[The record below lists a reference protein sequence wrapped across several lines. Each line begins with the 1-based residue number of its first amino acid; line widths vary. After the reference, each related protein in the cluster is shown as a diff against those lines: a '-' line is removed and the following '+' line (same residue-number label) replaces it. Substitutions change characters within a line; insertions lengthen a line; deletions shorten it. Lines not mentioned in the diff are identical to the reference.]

1 MKEEGEA
8 SMKFNNH
15 HNLEGLHA
23 PFAASQSHW
32 LRYDDDKAI
41 EIYQN
46 KKAAILG
53 TRLHEFAK
61 EAIELGIKMP
71 RSKKTLYAYIND
83 AIGYKMDPE
92 VVLFYSERF
101 FGTADAISFRNNF
114 LRIHDLKTGKTPV
127 HMEQLLVYAALF
139 CLEYK
144 VRPGDLEGC
153 ELRIYQNDDFEYC
166 NPTAEDILPVMDKII
181 HLNKLLEKIDEEEA

>member
-23 PFAASQSHW
+23 PFSASQSHW
-32 LRYDDDKAI
+32 LRYDDEKII
-41 EIYQN
+41 ETYQN
-46 KKAAILG
+46 KKAALLG

-83 AIGYKMDPE
+83 AIGYKMNPE

-144 VRPGDLEGC
+144 VKPIDIHI
-153 ELRIYQNDDFEYC
+153 ELRIYQNDDC
-166 NPTAEDILPVMDKII
+166 DIWNPESEDIEFIMNKII
-181 HLNKLLEKIDEEEA
+181 VLNKELEKLDFEEA